1 MIVIDEWLKNFS
13 EKAEQNFPGRIYF
26 LGLQGSYARG
36 EAKDTSDIDVVV
48 IFDEFTPD
56 DLQKYRQMLDTLPER
71 EKICGFVAGRDE
83 ILNWETSD
91 LFQFCHDT
99 IPVKGSLEG
108 LFALIDTASVKRAVK
123 TGACN
128 IYHACVHNYLHE
140 RDAKILEGLYKSAAF
155 VIQAEYF
162 LRTGK
167 YIRSHS
173 ELSSLV
179 IPEESRILNHEFSG
193 LDASSINLFTW
204 AGGIIKNEA

>member
-13 EKAEQNFPGRIYF
+13 EKAEQNFSGRIYF

-36 EAKDTSDIDVVV
+36 EAKDTSDIDIVV
-48 IFDEFTPD
+48 IFDEFTPE
-56 DLQKYRQMLDTLPER
+56 DLR
-71 EKICGFVAGRDE
+71 
-83 ILNWETSD
+83 
-91 LFQFCHDT
+91 
-99 IPVKGSLEG
+99 
-108 LFALIDTASVKRAVK
+108 IDTASVKRAVK